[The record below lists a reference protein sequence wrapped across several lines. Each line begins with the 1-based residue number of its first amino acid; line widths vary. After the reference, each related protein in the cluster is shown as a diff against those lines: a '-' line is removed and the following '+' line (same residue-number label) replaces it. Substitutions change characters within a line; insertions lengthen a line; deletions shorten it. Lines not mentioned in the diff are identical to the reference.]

1 MKKEQL
7 NHSIDILTPSAAQ
20 KDKILNKILLQK
32 QLEEQSAGE
41 RYLGTSTRKKLKL
54 TFTAAALAFGL
65 LASGIA
71 LIGTS
76 KQPSFSMVA
85 YAAGIEE
92 PRVASPDDIRI
103 EMADGAQI
111 ELPFGM
117 LKRNQAIPQDD
128 GSTTYNTYLDGD
140 SYFTISGKGIK
151 SVTYT
156 SQLGELLYID
166 TVMQDQDP
174 DYIKAKANSKTAT
187 GFTVMLFPSYRPYE
201 QIGNKVTAVYYEEL
215 GDKSFAVEWRPW
227 YVSMKMAEDIYVN
240 PADFPQEN
248 ITVTVTF
255 TNGKIAVKNLYLSF
269 ESDGTLIAKV
279 VEIK

>member
-1 MKKEQL
+1 MKTEQL
-7 NHSIDILTPSAAQ
+7 NNSIETLTPSTAQ
-20 KDKILNKILLQK
+20 KDKILHKLLLQK
-32 QLEEQSAGE
+32 QLEEQFAAQ
-41 RYLGTSTRKKLKL
+41 RNLGTSTRKKLKL
-54 TFTAAALAFGL
+54 TATAAALALGL
-65 LASGIA
+65 LAGGIA

-92 PRVASPDDIRI
+92 PRVASPDEIRI
-103 EMADGAQI
+103 EMADDAQI

-128 GSTTYNTYLDGD
+128 GSTTYNTYIEGN

-156 SQLGELLYID
+156 SKLGELLYID
-166 TVMQDQDP
+166 TIMQNQDP
-174 DYIKAKANSKTAT
+174 SYIKAKANSKTAT
-187 GFTVMLFPSYRPYE
+187 GFNVMLLPSYRPYE
-201 QIGNKVTAVYYEEL
+201 QIGNKVTADYYEEL
-215 GDKSFAVEWRPW
+215 GDKSFGVEWRPW
-227 YVSMKMAEDIYVN
+227 YVSMKMAEDITVN

-255 TNGKIAVKNLYLSF
+255 TNGKTAVKNLLLSF

-279 VEIK
+279 IERK